1 MKNISSENTKRGS
14 QISEIKKNYID
25 DNNFAQNFSK
35 SKTMAASLKQ
45 NINENNNKKNINL
58 KKEKNDQDYSIEAIK
73 QVNKVI
79 FK

>member
-14 QISEIKKNYID
+14 QISEIKKKYID